1 MDINTNILTK
11 EKVADALHS
20 SSNTLDYKT
29 RLYSFFTHI
38 PQFLIEMAVTLQ
50 EKIKKSIS
58 FKENI
63 TSVNQ
68 DSHGH
73 VLQKSSSFLTER
85 QYLHLEPSNILTPL
99 HQAILLGLDEDDTF
113 SPLSKDLM
121 KRISLLGRSS
131 IPEELLKLFFEDLY
145 PCRSLTDF
153 RDALEQLIEHGV
165 IKYLSSSL
173 SNLICYEID
182 YQLQEA
188 LYKKFADG
196 QQKEICAQ
204 VWDKTKFQLEELI
217 KDQGR
222 HEKGFHLYLDH
233 AVSFLRKEPFKLLL
247 KGPQRDDI
255 LLLLDQLFE
264 EEGFY
269 ETAIPLLIQQ
279 DHSHALTSESPY
291 AHVQKVLTDIRN
303 TYSFLGEHSKV
314 IKCYEKELE
323 IAKVLKD
330 RELEMKGHGN
340 LGNTYTLL
348 RRYDQAINYYN
359 QQLTIALEIKNQPG
373 IGRAYANLGNTEYNL
388 RNYHQA
394 IMYHEKDLKISIEAR
409 DRLGEERAYN
419 NLGNAYVALRKC
431 DQGIDYYEKS
441 LEIAL
446 ELNDQIGEG
455 RAYNNLGNAYCTL
468 NSYHKEIEYH
478 KKNLKIILELED
490 RLGEGRAYANLGNA
504 YGNLGNCHQKIY
516 YQENSLKIALE
527 LKDQLGEADAYC
539 NLGGAYGDLGESHKA
554 IEYHEKY
561 LVIAR
566 ELRDKEKEGRAYAK
580 LGMTYRYL
588 GEFHKAIEY
597 HEKHLAIV
605 QELKNYHDIGRGYN
619 SLGIAYDELGESRK
633 AIEYYEKD
641 LIISREIGDQEGEG
655 KTYGNLGNAYHR
667 LGEYHKGIKYNEMH
681 LAITLKLK
689 DRLGEGRAS
698 CNLGNNYYAIGE
710 FSKAIE
716 YYDNDLK
723 IALECRNQAA
733 EGRAYGNL
741 GNSYC
746 ALGDHHK
753 AVNYHKEKLKISLIL
768 KDRIGEGIVY
778 NNLGSAY
785 SALGKYDQAEEYF
798 RKGINITDSLQH
810 DAKEAQWQVTLF
822 EHWSRSYVNLEKVL
836 SLKNKNYESLEISD
850 RRRSRALSSLLS
862 QKLFSEKKQETAIQ
876 ALSFQ
881 KMQEIAKKLHTTFIV
896 YSVIPLGEEKM
907 DIHAWMISARETSLQ
922 SIPIVIPDGAFS
934 QLDQIFK
941 TFPYQDEGKRP
952 VRGKKNPNELFKEKL
967 INWYDI
973 LIHPLEPYLPSQDGE
988 ETLTFIPDGFLAHLP
1003 FGAFYHAK
1011 EDKYLIEKYPVSIA
1025 PSIQVLSL
1033 LDQLPK
1039 EFSDQALLVGN
1050 PLTPKKEEDNLSYAE
1065 SEIRQTL
1072 APLMEPFSQ
1081 QIFTQETA
1089 TVDNIFKYAPLA
1101 KWIHIACHG
1110 LSNQKPPGDPHSVF
1124 EGFFKLAPD
1133 EKHPSGELHAK
1144 EVNSLVLR
1152 ADLVFMSACHL
1163 GRGNLQ
1169 KEGSIGP
1176 IWSFLG
1182 AGALSTIASYW
1193 PLPEGKIT
1201 VQMVDAFYR
1210 HYLGIGTVKLNK
1222 AKALQQ
1228 AVLMAMKI
1236 ERNKPRQWG
1245 AFFLSGLI
1253 T

>member
-1 MDINTNILTK
+1 MDINANILTK

-20 SSNTLDYKT
+20 SSNSLDYKT

-38 PQFLIEMAVTLQ
+38 PQFLIEMAVILQ

-58 FKENI
+58 FKENV

-153 RDALEQLIEHGV
+153 RDALEQLIEHRV
-165 IKYLSSSL
+165 IKYLSPSL

-188 LYKKFADG
+188 LYKKFADE

-204 VWDKTKFQLEELI
+204 VWERTKFQLEELI

-269 ETAIPLLIQQ
+269 EIAIPLLIQQ

-303 TYSFLGEHSKV
+303 TCSSLGEHSKV

-323 IAKVLKD
+323 IAKALKD
-330 RELEMKGHGN
+330 HELEMKGYGN
-340 LGNTYTLL
+340 LGNAYTSWGK
-348 RRYDQAINYYN
+348 YDQATDYYN
-359 QQLTIALEIKNQPG
+359 QQLALALELKNQLG
-373 IGRAYANLGNTEYNL
+373 VTRAYANLGNTEYNL
-388 RNYHQA
+388 VKYHQA
-394 IMYHEKDLKISIEAR
+394 IMYHEKDLKISLGIR
-409 DRLGEERAYN
+409 DQ
-419 NLGNAYVALRKC
+419 V
-431 DQGIDYYEKS
+431 
-441 LEIAL
+441 
-446 ELNDQIGEG
+446 GEG
-455 RAYNNLGNAYCTL
+455 RAYNNLGNAYKALQECNKAIQYYEKSLKIAREFEDREGEGRCYFNIGSCYNFLGKYDQAIDYTKKSL
-468 NSYHKEIEYH
+468 AIDLELGNRLGELRAYNHLGSTYRYLGRYHQAIEYH
-478 KKNLKIILELED
+478 KKELMIALELKNQKCEGIAYNALGIAYHELGESLQAIEHHKKDLIITQELKDRKGEGNAYGSLGNAYNGLGKYHQAIEYYKKQLTIVKEQED
-490 RLGEGRAYANLGNA
+490 QAGEGRVSCNLGNA
-504 YGNLGNCHQKIY
+504 YASLGNSVKAIKY
-516 YQENSLKIALE
+516 YKNDLAIALKI
-527 LKDQLGEADAYC
+527 G
-539 NLGGAYGDLGESHKA
+539 
-554 IEYHEKY
+554 
-561 LVIAR
+561 
-566 ELRDKEKEGRAYAK
+566 
-580 LGMTYRYL
+580 
-588 GEFHKAIEY
+588 
-597 HEKHLAIV
+597 
-605 QELKNYHDIGRGYN
+605 
-619 SLGIAYDELGESRK
+619 SL
-633 AIEYYEKD
+633 
-641 LIISREIGDQEGEG
+641 
-655 KTYGNLGNAYHR
+655 
-667 LGEYHKGIKYNEMH
+667 M
-681 LAITLKLK
+681 
-689 DRLGEGRAS
+689 
-698 CNLGNNYYAIGE
+698 
-710 FSKAIE
+710 
-716 YYDNDLK
+716 
-723 IALECRNQAA
+723 A

-741 GNSYC
+741 GRYYYMI
-746 ALGDHHK
+746 ADYVK
-753 AVNYHKEKLKISLIL
+753 AIYYHKKQLEINLLI
-768 KDRIGEGIVY
+768 KSTVGKENAYG
-778 NNLGSAY
+778 NLGNTY
-785 SALGKYDQAEEYF
+785 YALRNYPEAEVYF
-798 RKGINITDSLQH
+798 RKSIEIAAILQQN
-810 DAKEAQWQVTLF
+810 AKEAQWQVTIF
-822 EHWSRSYVNLEKVL
+822 EQLSTAYMGLEKVL
-836 SLKNKNYESLEISD
+836 LLQGKNKEALETSD
-850 RRRSRALSSLLS
+850 MRHSRVLSSLLS
-862 QKLFSEKKQETAIQ
+862 QKLSLEKNQDPIIQ
-876 ALSFQ
+876 ALPFQ
-881 KMQEIAKKLHTTFIV
+881 NMQEMAKKLHTTFIV
-896 YSVIPLGEEKM
+896 YSVIPLGDEKTH
-907 DIHAWMISARETSLQ
+907 IHAYIVSSKQNSIQ
-922 SIPIVIPDGAFS
+922 SIPITIPDGAFS

-941 TFPYQDEGKRP
+941 TFPYQDEDKRP

-973 LIHPLEPYLPSQDGE
+973 LIHPLEPYLPSQDSE

-1050 PLTPKKEEDNLSYAE
+1050 PLTPKKEEDNLIYAE

-1072 APLMEPFSQ
+1072 VPLMETFSQ
-1081 QIFTQETA
+1081 QIFTQEMA
-1089 TVDNIFKYAPLA
+1089 TVDNIFNHAPGSR
-1101 KWIHIACHG
+1101 WIHIACHG

-1133 EKHPSGELHAK
+1133 EQHPSGEFHAK

-1201 VQMVDAFYR
+1201 VQMVDTFYR

-1253 T
+1253 E